1 MATYTRE
8 EFKGKVAIVTGAA
21 SGIGAATA
29 EALAREGAHV
39 VGLDLNADENQ
50 SKSLSDQG
58 GSITY
63 LSGDITS
70 LNSWTNA
77 MEVAKQKGGIDFLI
91 NIAGYSVLEDN
102 AVTLE
107 EADWQRLI
115 DINLKGAWLGIKT
128 AIPEM
133 LEKGQGA
140 IVNMSSAV
148 TLFGVPNHAAYSMA
162 KGGINALTRQ
172 VAMEYAGS
180 GIRVNAVCPGPV
192 NTPMVATNTPEA
204 MEQILAAVPLSRIAE
219 PEEVAQAILFLAS
232 KAAGSITG
240 VILPIDG
247 GMHVSM

>member
-29 EALAREGAHV
+29 EALASEGAHV

-50 SKSLSDQG
+50 SKSLGDQG

-162 KGGINALTRQ
+162 KGG
-172 VAMEYAGS
+172 
-180 GIRVNAVCPGPV
+180 
-192 NTPMVATNTPEA
+192 
-204 MEQILAAVPLSRIAE
+204 
-219 PEEVAQAILFLAS
+219 
-232 KAAGSITG
+232 
-240 VILPIDG
+240 D
-247 GMHVSM
+247 